1 MKFKLSSPFTPTGD
15 QPKAIESLYTNIKNG
30 ISKQVLLGVTGSGKT
45 YTIANLIEKLQWPTL
60 VISHNKTLA
69 AQLYQ
74 EFKSFFPK
82 NAVSYFVSYYD
93 YYQPEAYIPQSNTY
107 IEKETEINDE
117 IDKLR
122 LAATTNLLTR
132 KDTIIVSSVSCIYN
146 IGSPKEYGNYVLEL
160 RQGVQVNMDSIMSRL
175 IALQYER
182 TTFGSNRG
190 TFRVKGD
197 IIDIFPAYEDFG
209 YRLIIENDLIVKI
222 QKIDSL
228 KGYIEDY
235 KYNIVIYPAKHYIT
249 DPKQNH
255 NVFNMIKD
263 DLACQVDYFKKNNRL
278 IEAQRINERVNYDLE
293 MIQEFGYVNG
303 IENYSR
309 YFDGRNKGDPP
320 YTLLDYFNEP
330 YHDKWLL
337 VIDESHITI
346 PQIRGMFNGDKSRK
360 ATLVDFG
367 FRLPAA
373 MDNRP
378 LKFEEFFRR
387 INNTIFVSATP
398 NDFEISISKQSAYS
412 YKDKPPNTII
422 EQLVRPTGIVDPQVI
437 IKPTKGQINDLINE
451 IMIRKKNNERVLVTT
466 LTKKI
471 AEDLSIYLN
480 NPENYK
486 EYMDN
491 FNNKIDLPKINYLH
505 SEITTLKRTA
515 ILNDLRSGIYDVV
528 VGINLLR
535 EGIDLPEVTLVAIL
549 DADKEGFLRSKTS
562 LIQTMGR
569 AARND
574 KSMIIMYADIITKSM
589 LEAIEEIKRR
599 RDYQIKYNKK
609 FKITPKKIIK
619 PLRDNLSDLQIS
631 NDKQNYMNIDKI
643 KDYQKVLE
651 IDYEQ
656 YIPLEKQRLTVK
668 LTKMM
673 KQAATEL
680 NFELASVLRDKIDE
694 IKKSI

>member
-1 MKFKLSSPFTPTGD
+1 
-15 QPKAIESLYTNIKNG
+15 
-30 ISKQVLLGVTGSGKT
+30 
-45 YTIANLIEKLQWPTL
+45 
-60 VISHNKTLA
+60 
-69 AQLYQ
+69 
-74 EFKSFFPK
+74 
-82 NAVSYFVSYYD
+82 
-93 YYQPEAYIPQSNTY
+93 
-107 IEKETEINDE
+107 
-117 IDKLR
+117 
-122 LAATTNLLTR
+122 
-132 KDTIIVSSVSCIYN
+132 
-146 IGSPKEYGNYVLEL
+146 
-160 RQGVQVNMDSIMSRL
+160 
-175 IALQYER
+175 
-182 TTFGSNRG
+182 
-190 TFRVKGD
+190 
-197 IIDIFPAYEDFG
+197 
-209 YRLIIENDLIVKI
+209 
-222 QKIDSL
+222 
-228 KGYIEDY
+228 
-235 KYNIVIYPAKHYIT
+235 
-249 DPKQNH
+249 
-255 NVFNMIKD
+255 
-263 DLACQVDYFKKNNRL
+263 
-278 IEAQRINERVNYDLE
+278 
-293 MIQEFGYVNG
+293 
-303 IENYSR
+303 
-309 YFDGRNKGDPP
+309 
-320 YTLLDYFNEP
+320 
-330 YHDKWLL
+330 
-337 VIDESHITI
+337 
-346 PQIRGMFNGDKSRK
+346 
-360 ATLVDFG
+360 
-367 FRLPAA
+367 